1 MVRHPRKIA
10 PLAGKDH
17 KSDEVSEP
25 AGGRAQC
32 VIESGLP
39 VPEDQFEG
47 HVDLHPGQP
56 DGAPLQSQSDCFGSV
71 P

>member
-10 PLAGKDH
+10 PLTRKDH
-17 KSDEVSEP
+17 KSDETSEH

-32 VIESGLP
+32 VIEFGLA

-47 HVDLHPGQP
+47 RIDLHSGQP
-56 DGAPLQSQSDCFGSV
+56 DCAPLQSQFD
-71 P
+71 